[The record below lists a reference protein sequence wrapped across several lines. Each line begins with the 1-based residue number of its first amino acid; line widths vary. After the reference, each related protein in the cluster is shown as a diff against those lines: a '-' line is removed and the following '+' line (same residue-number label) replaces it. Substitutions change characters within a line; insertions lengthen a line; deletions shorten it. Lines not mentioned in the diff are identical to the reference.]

1 MAYGDQLV
9 DRALPAHGVGRP
21 AGGLIVTSAWSMA
34 TVRMERRYVRACVV
48 ERTSVVG
55 VRTGV
60 LANWCT
66 GDLQGHRKK
75 LQPAETRYSTFV
87 RELLA
92 IYLAIKH
99 FRHFIVGREFCV
111 LTDHKPLT
119 FDKYTPRQTRHLDF
133 ISQFTVDIRHVHGDA
148 NPVAD
153 ALSRATVGALNM
165 PQPPAVDFEALA
177 QTQAIDPELK
187 ALQASPSTSLKFS
200 SVPHLASPVRIV
212 CDMNTGTPRPFVPTD
227 FHRTVFNA
235 LHSLSHPGI
244 QGTQQLLADR
254 FVWPGINADVRSYL
268 RERLVSSLWGPSN
281 DHHRL
286 GSPVCNH
293 NSGHC

>member
-1 MAYGDQLV
+1 MRALAQRQAGVPTSAWRTATKRVAGGQSGTSAWRTVTSWWTDRYQRMAYGDQLV

-21 AGGLIVTSAWSMA
+21 AGGLIVTRAWSMA
-34 TVRMERRYVRACVV
+34 TVRMERRYVRTCVV
-48 ERTSVVG
+48 ERTSVEG

-133 ISQFTVDIRHVHGDA
+133 ISQFTADIRHVHGYA

-153 ALSRATVGALNM
+153 ALSRATVG
-165 PQPPAVDFEALA
+165 
-177 QTQAIDPELK
+177 
-187 ALQASPSTSLKFS
+187 
-200 SVPHLASPVRIV
+200 H
-212 CDMNTGTPRPFVPTD
+212 
-227 FHRTVFNA
+227 
-235 LHSLSHPGI
+235 
-244 QGTQQLLADR
+244 
-254 FVWPGINADVRSYL
+254 
-268 RERLVSSLWGPSN
+268 
-281 DHHRL
+281 
-286 GSPVCNH
+286 
-293 NSGHC
+293 